1 MHKLLII
8 VPKISWLALVAIST
22 ATSAAELTGNDLL
35 PACRDFINRKFDKD
49 PLNQGECIGVVQA
62 LVFAAPNQPFQTSRS
77 CVPENVTVNQATTVI
92 VRWLEQRP
100 QDWHKPFFALVLFAL
115 HDTWPCQ

>member
-1 MHKLLII
+1 MRKSVIA
-8 VPKISWLALVAIST
+8 VPILVAVSLVVMSK
-22 ATSAAELTGNDLL
+22 AASADALTGNDLL
-35 PACRDFINRKFDKD
+35 PACRDFINQKFNKD
-49 PLNQGECIGVVQA
+49 PLNQGQCIGIIQA
-62 LVFAAPNQPFQTSRS
+62 LTFAAPYDPSWRS
-77 CVPENVTVNQATTVI
+77 CVPDNVTVTQATTVV